1 MALTLTPDA
10 SLNRLPV
17 TLPGEP
23 ERPARHWVSTAAL
36 HQLILQ
42 QEPGDERSVRQFLR
56 TFDPNNN
63 ADQQILTRYA
73 DRLMTVLNTALAAE
87 FWAAGNAFQQRYADC
102 WRQCQRLVLGGGL
115 TSGAFGQALTEALSG
130 RLSGRELVLSP
141 YGGQTGLAGLA
152 TLWKTH
158 EPEPTRHPPMLV
170 MDFGATGIKRGLAF
184 ADAAVEPL
192 PELTVDHWLNDAGL
206 FRANAFQ
213 AVLRDTRTLVGA
225 ALPTAIS
232 LACYM
237 NGGQPFDYRSGVYH
251 RLVEDSP
258 NLAATLHQEWLPGA
272 GLGALVSLMHDSSAA
287 ALAFPSP
294 VPALTI
300 TLGTGLGVGLCP
312 SL

>member
-1 MALTLTPDA
+1 MTPTATLTLTPDA

-17 TLPGEP
+17 KLPDGP

-42 QEPGDERSVRQFLR
+42 EEPGDERSVRQFLR
-56 TFDPNNN
+56 TFDPDND
-63 ADQQILTRYA
+63 ADQQVLSRYA
-73 DRLMTVLNTALAAE
+73 DRLAIVLNTALAADY
-87 FWAAGNAFQQRYADC
+87 WAGGNGFQQRYAQV
-102 WRQCQRLVLGGGL
+102 WQQCQRLVLAGGL
-115 TSGAFGQALTEALSG
+115 SSGAFGRALTEALSG

-141 YGGQTGLAGLA
+141 YGGQTGLVGLA
-152 TLWKTH
+152 TLW
-158 EPEPTRHPPMLV
+158 PHPDAMLV

-184 ADAAVEPL
+184 ADAKVEPL

-206 FRANAFQ
+206 FRAQAFQ

-225 ALPTAIS
+225 PLPTAIS

-237 NGGQPFDYRSGVYH
+237 KDGQPFDYHSGVYH

-258 NLAATLHQEWLPGA
+258 HLATTLNRDWLPSA
-272 GLGALVSLMHDSSAA
+272 GLGPLVSLMHDSSAA

-294 VPALTI
+294 VPALTV

-312 SL
+312 VV